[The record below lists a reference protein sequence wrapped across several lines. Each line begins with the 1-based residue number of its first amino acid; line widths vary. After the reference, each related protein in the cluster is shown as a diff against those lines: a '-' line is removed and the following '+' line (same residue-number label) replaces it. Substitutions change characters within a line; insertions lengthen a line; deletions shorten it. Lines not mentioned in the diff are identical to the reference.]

1 MRRCSSI
8 ILISV
13 IVFSV
18 IIALIVM
25 TILDF
30 DKADL
35 SETIKNIASIATCLI
50 ASLGLISATYV
61 REETRVERKK
71 DQEKMVWDYWYKKL
85 ILDRHLDEISEFFDQ
100 CGCLVDEL
108 QTVNCKRPLIT
119 GEEYDDL
126 VKEKVIT
133 PFTKNY
139 SAINRSIYLDLL
151 VIDAGVANE
160 VKIQLVKLQDDFFSI
175 IEYSSPN
182 YDNMKSSI
190 QTINKNIMVIIFE
203 HNKKGLVC

>member
-1 MRRCSSI
+1 MKRGSI
-8 ILISV
+8 ITISV
-13 IVFSV
+13 IVSSV
-18 IIALIVM
+18 IMSLIVM

-85 ILDRHLDEISEFFDQ
+85 ILDRHLDEITEFFDQ
-100 CGCLVDEL
+100 CGGFVDEL
-108 QTVNCKRPLIT
+108 QTVNCRRLSIT
-119 GEEYDDL
+119 GEEYDGL

-133 PFTKNY
+133 PFTKKH

-151 VIDAGVANE
+151 IIDSNIANDI
-160 VKIQLVKLQDDFFSI
+160 KLQLEKLQDDFLSE
-175 IEYSSPN
+175 IEYPSPN
-182 YDNMKSSI
+182 YDNIKSII
-190 QTINKNIMVIIFE
+190 QTINKDIITIIFE